1 MIAYDEGIMSDDK
14 VLASSLW
21 RRFFERN
28 SEDYVAIEELVK
40 YVRRQVHMLD
50 SMSSQQF
57 MTKPKIHWIPFS
69 KL

>member
-40 YVRRQVHMLD
+40 YVRTQINMLD
-50 SMSSQQF
+50 SLNSPQF
-57 MTKPKIHWIPFS
+57 MTKPKVQWIPFN